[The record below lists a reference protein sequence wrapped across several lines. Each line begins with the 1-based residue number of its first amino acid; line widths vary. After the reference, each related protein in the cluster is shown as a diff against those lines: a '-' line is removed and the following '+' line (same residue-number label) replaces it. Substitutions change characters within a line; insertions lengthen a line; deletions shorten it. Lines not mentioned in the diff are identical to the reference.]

1 MSVPV
6 EQGDPSVG
14 LEGYRR
20 SLGEY
25 GTGVTVITTNVS
37 GENFGLTS
45 NSFSSVSLEPPLI
58 LWSIRRASQSFSVF
72 EACSHFAVN
81 VLASDQM
88 GLSQHFAKSGHNKFE
103 GVSWMPG
110 NSNVPVLANV
120 AASFECRRTKV
131 YDGGDHVI
139 LLGCVEH
146 YCRYDLQP
154 LLFAKGRYAVAA
166 DHPETRLL
174 SKADDLHSPLGL
186 DEQMLSLLM
195 VRAYSVIAARLEQGR
210 KSVGLGLSLMQ
221 ARLLKAAHTHSQST
235 LEDLLPELFLDFN
248 ASRHVLESVIE
259 LGLLILN
266 ADGRVML
273 TRAGEARIL
282 AIVEHTRANE
292 QLLLQTISK
301 QDLVVVQRTLNR
313 LIADLS

>member
-1 MSVPV
+1 V
-6 EQGDPSVG
+6 EEGDPSVG
-14 LEGYRR
+14 LEGFRR
-20 SLGEY
+20 SLGEF
-25 GTGVTVITTNVS
+25 GTGVTVITTNVD
-37 GENFGLTS
+37 GENFGITS

-58 LWSIRRASQSFSVF
+58 LWSIRRASQSFPAF
-72 EACSHFAVN
+72 ETCSHFAVN

-88 GLSQHFAKSGHNKFE
+88 GLSQHFAKSGHKKFE
-103 GVSWMPG
+103 GVSWTPG
-110 NSNVPVLANV
+110 NSNVPVLADV

-139 LLGCVEH
+139 LLGCVEY
-146 YCRYDLQP
+146 YCRYDRQP

-166 DHPETRLL
+166 DHPETRVL
-174 SKADDLHSPLGL
+174 STADDSHSPLGL

-235 LEDLLPELFLDFN
+235 LEELLPELFLDFN
-248 ASRHVLESVIE
+248 ASRHVLESVSE
-259 LGLLILN
+259 LGLLVLN
-266 ADGRVML
+266 ADGRVVL
-273 TRAGEARIL
+273 TRDGEERIL
-282 AIVEHTRANE
+282 AIIEHTRANE

-301 QDLVVVQRTLNR
+301 QDLAVVQRALSR
-313 LIADLS
+313 VIADLS